1 MTTLAY
7 PAAWLGS
14 NLLTG
19 LVCLWIAY
27 VVSNYMGFVR
37 EEYMRPFSL
46 CVGAIGLQHLG
57 LAVLPFLPDSG
68 APVWHLVQALIDG
81 IMLAIALLVAGFLAN
96 DVTRADSGAR

>member
-1 MTTLAY
+1 MRQLVY
-7 PAAWLGS
+7 PGAWLGS

-27 VVSNYMGFVR
+27 VVSSYMGFVR

-46 CVGAIGLQHLG
+46 CVCAFGLHHLG
-57 LAVLPFLPDSG
+57 LAVLPFLPQSG
-68 APVWHLVQALIDG
+68 ALIWHMAQAMIDG

-96 DVTRADSGAR
+96 DVTRADSRGK